1 MMLKKHLN
9 ILMTVIVLQVFC
21 LCAHAQQIEMSSS
34 LNPVGSGARA
44 TGMGG
49 AFIGVADDATA
60 ASWNP
65 AGLVQLEKPE
75 VSVVYAYF
83 NRRQAYSSWSHPEM
97 ESENSMDTNGLNYAS
112 AAYPFVLLNRN
123 MIVSLNYQ
131 RLFEMGKSVDFNYTY
146 DLAGNKVYDNIQF
159 SQEGHLYALSPA
171 FAVQV
176 TPEFYLGATLNLW
189 GDYLGENG
197 WSNEYRSLQKAT
209 IAGLPVSEINVW
221 KNTLSFEG
229 TNANFGFLWNV
240 YGPFTV
246 GGVFKT
252 PFEAKLRQEKDY
264 YQRKDWPVLNELS
277 KKTFEDLTME
287 MPASYGLGLSYR
299 YSDALL
305 VAFDIY
311 RTEWS
316 QFLLR
321 DAKGRE
327 TNPVYGAAQSKGGL
341 SDTTQLRLG
350 GEYLFIG
357 EKRVIPVRAGL
368 FYDPEPMRG
377 SLDDYYG
384 FSLGTGYSTTRFSI
398 DASYQYRSGRGVSGD
413 MPNIEGTSAD
423 INQHTVM
430 MSLIYY
436 F

>member
-1 MMLKKHLN
+1 MKKVALLF
-9 ILMTVIVLQVFC
+9 IAVAVFFGGNVKSF
-21 LCAHAQQIEMSSS
+21 AQQIEMSSS

-97 ESENSMDTNGLNYAS
+97 ESENSMDANGLNYAS
-112 AAYPFVLLNRN
+112 VAYPFVLLNRN

-131 RLFEMGKSVDFNYTY
+131 RLFEMNKAFDFKYTWY
-146 DLAGNKVYDNIQF
+146 NAGIKRYDNIECY
-159 SQEGHLYALSPA
+159 QEGFLYAVSPA
-171 FAVQV
+171 YAVQV

-189 GDYLGENG
+189 GDYLGKNG
-197 WSNEYRSLQKAT
+197 WSNEYKSFNKKT
-209 IAGLPVSEINVW
+209 IAGFHITEKDVW

-252 PFEAKLRQEKDY
+252 PFEAKLRQEGSVY
-264 YQRKDWPVLNELS
+264 NRTDWPVLKELS

-299 YSDALL
+299 HSDALM

-316 QFLLR
+316 RFLLR
-321 DAKGRE
+321 DSKGRE
-327 TNPVYGAAQSKGGL
+327 KNPVYGDSLSKGRL

-350 GEYLFIG
+350 TEYLFIG

-377 SLDDYYG
+377 NFDDYYG
-384 FSLGTGYSTTRFSI
+384 FSFGTGYSTGKFSV
-398 DASYQYRSGRGVSGD
+398 DASYQYRFGRNVSGD
-413 MPNIEGTSAD
+413 MANIEGTSVD